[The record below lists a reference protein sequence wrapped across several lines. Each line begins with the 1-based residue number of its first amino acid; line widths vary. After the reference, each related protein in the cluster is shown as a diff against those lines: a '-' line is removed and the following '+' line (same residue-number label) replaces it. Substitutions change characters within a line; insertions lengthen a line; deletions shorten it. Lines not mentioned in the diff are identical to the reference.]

1 MDAAP
6 VRVAAVTTSLPLL
19 AESVSDVVV
28 GTVGSPVIYE
38 SYDGP
43 GVDHYPT
50 TFAHAKVE
58 GFFVPRFFA
67 SGLNI
72 VSRIPTTPT

>member
-1 MDAAP
+1 M
-6 VRVAAVTTSLPLL
+6 
-19 AESVSDVVV
+19 VV